1 MKDFFKQNGLY
12 LLVYVCILVYLA
24 SFLLSE
30 GKVQIHQHINAFVG
44 NPIIDVFNK
53 YITHLGD
60 GVFAI
65 LISLIAIYIN
75 VRKGIYMILSYITAS
90 IITTILKSF
99 VFVNIW
105 RPSFVFQYF
114 VREDLN
120 VVSGVDLNI
129 GNSFPSGHATA
140 AFAIFMSLLFISKHH
155 VYKVLFFALALLASY
170 SRTYLSQHW
179 LIDIYVGS
187 IIGTS
192 FSLLMYVVFYKS
204 NKTLQFDESLPV
216 LISRKKTRV

>member
-12 LLVYVCILVYLA
+12 LLVYACILIYLA
-24 SFLLSE
+24 TVLLSE
-30 GKVQIHQHINAFVG
+30 GKVQIHQHINTFVG
-44 NPIIDVFNK
+44 NPIIDIFNK

-65 LISLIAIYIN
+65 LISLVAICIN
-75 VRKGIYMILSYITAS
+75 VRKGLYMILSYITAS
-90 IITTILKSF
+90 ILTTILKTF

-114 VREDLN
+114 VREDLQ
-120 VVSGVDLNI
+120 VVNGVDLNI

-155 VYKVLFFALALLASY
+155 GYKVLFFTLALLASY

-192 FSLLMYVVFYKS
+192 FSLLMYVVFYKN
-204 NKTLQFDESLPV
+204 NKTLQFDESLSV